1 MEFRLATLYDLQNLN
16 KMYHSVIEFM
26 LDNDID
32 IWDIFDP
39 RKFFYDDIV
48 SKRLYILEENDYIL
62 GSFTIFDDTYG
73 AKYIDW
79 ISKGVVPM
87 YLSRLAVNP
96 KFSEKGVGS
105 LLLEYAISL
114 AKQKDFGAIR
124 LLVVDYNLPAIE
136 FYSKNGF
143 VKAEGVYHDEVT
155 DDITFNE
162 FGYEFNI

>member
-1 MEFRLATLYDLQNLN
+1 MGFRLATLYDLQDLN
-16 KMYHSVIEFM
+16 KMYQSVIDFM
-26 LDNDID
+26 LYNDID

-48 SKRLYILEENDYIL
+48 AKRLYILEENDYIL
-62 GSFTIFDDTYG
+62 GSFTMFEDTFG

-79 ISKGVVPM
+79 LSKEVLPV
-87 YLSRLAVNP
+87 YISRLAVNP
-96 KFSEKGVGS
+96 KFREKGVGS
-105 LLLEYAISL
+105 LLLEYATSL
-114 AKQKDFGAIR
+114 AKEKGYGAIR
-124 LLVVDYNLPAIE
+124 LLVVDYNEPAIE

-143 VKAEGVYHDEVT
+143 VKAEGVYYDEVT